1 MPLSESQPY
10 AARRVQV
17 LRLDPE
23 MPVPRPARPGDAGAD
38 LRASESI
45 SLKPGQRALVGTG
58 LALAIPDGYAG
69 FVQPRSG
76 MAIKKGLGLLN
87 SPGLIDS
94 GYRGELKVIV
104 INLDPDTILE
114 IERGDRIAQLVILR
128 VPDVVYEEVQ
138 ELPGSERGDGG
149 FGSTG
154 RT

>member
-1 MPLSESQPY
+1 MSESHSY
-10 AARRVQV
+10 VAYRIQV
-17 LRLDPE
+17 MRLDPD
-23 MPVPRPARPGDAGAD
+23 MPVPRPAQFGDAGAD
-38 LRASESI
+38 LRATESI

-58 LALAIPDGYAG
+58 LALAIPHGFAG

-76 MAIKKGLGLLN
+76 MAIKRGLGLLN

-104 INLDPDTILE
+104 INLDPENMLE

-128 VPDVVYEEVQ
+128 VPEVIYEEVD
-138 ELPGSERGDGG
+138 ELSVSERGAGG

-154 RT
+154 RS